1 MIIHRVK
8 TGQTPES
15 IAEEYGIPVQSLL
28 SENGLT
34 SDEPLVTGQEL
45 VILVPEVTYTVK
57 TGDSLYS
64 VADEYGTTV
73 NRLLADNPSL
83 RGNPLIYPGQ
93 TLVIKY
99 SGEKN
104 RDIIVNGYA
113 YPFID
118 EAVLRSVLPYLT
130 YLTVFTYGFRE
141 DGSLIPADDAEIT
154 GIARSYGV
162 KTLLLISTL
171 CSPHASFPTP
181 RHRKGLSELCL
192 RQSDPAVTAELRLIL
207 SISRATMPTGMCCF
221 LRGSQMPFTQE
232 DISSSPHL
240 LRRRPPTSRDFC
252 MRDTTTVRSETSPI
266 T

>member
-64 VADEYGTTV
+64 VADEYGTPV

-99 SGEKN
+99 SGEKS
-104 RDIIVNGYA
+104 RDLIVNGYA

-171 CSPHASFPTP
+171 GEDGKFNNMLSTRLFSDTAAQERLIGALLEAVRSRGYSGVEVDFEYIPRDDANRYVLFLTRLADALHAGGYRKRKRPYHSPM
-181 RHRKGLSELCL
+181 L
-192 RQSDPAVTAELRLIL
+192 RQFGD
-207 SISRATMPTGMCCF
+207 
-221 LRGSQMPFTQE
+221 
-232 DISSSPHL
+232 
-240 LRRRPPTSRDFC
+240 
-252 MRDTTTVRSETSPI
+252 
-266 T
+266 